1 MIKEKIMNSFDYV
14 ADLSLAEKLIFLRM
28 IIRLIGKDGRIDAD
42 ERLFMKELAE
52 QYHIPKEY
60 GAQINKK
67 STEDELI
74 AEAQS
79 LLDRKKSIYL
89 IKELLMIANVDNDLD
104 DTEIDFVIKVSK
116 ALNIEDQKVSDL
128 NQLVLDQISLQEK
141 LIKVLELNKA

>member
-1 MIKEKIMNSFDYV
+1 MNSFDYV
-14 ADLSLAEKLIFLRM
+14 AGLSLAEKLIFLRM

-60 GAQINKK
+60 GTQINKK

-104 DTEIDFVIKVSK
+104 DAEIDFVIKVSK

>member
-1 MIKEKIMNSFDYV
+1 MNSFDYV
-14 ADLSLAEKLIFLRM
+14 AGLSLAEKLIFLRM

-104 DTEIDFVIKVSK
+104 DAEIDFVIKVSK

>member
-1 MIKEKIMNSFDYV
+1 
-14 ADLSLAEKLIFLRM
+14 
-28 IIRLIGKDGRIDAD
+28 
-42 ERLFMKELAE
+42 MKELAE

-104 DTEIDFVIKVSK
+104 DAEIDFVIKVSK

>member
-1 MIKEKIMNSFDYV
+1 MNSFDYV

>member
-1 MIKEKIMNSFDYV
+1 MNSFDYV

-104 DTEIDFVIKVSK
+104 DAEIDFVIKVSK

>member
-1 MIKEKIMNSFDYV
+1 MNSFDYV
-14 ADLSLAEKLIFLRM
+14 AGLSLAEKLIFLRM

-60 GAQINKK
+60 GTQINKK

-89 IKELLMIANVDNDLD
+89 IYFFLL
-104 DTEIDFVIKVSK
+104 
-116 ALNIEDQKVSDL
+116 
-128 NQLVLDQISLQEK
+128 
-141 LIKVLELNKA
+141 

>member
-1 MIKEKIMNSFDYV
+1 
-14 ADLSLAEKLIFLRM
+14 
-28 IIRLIGKDGRIDAD
+28 
-42 ERLFMKELAE
+42 MKK
-52 QYHIPKEY
+52 QYLM
-60 GAQINKK
+60 
-67 STEDELI
+67 DELI

>member
-1 MIKEKIMNSFDYV
+1 MNSFDYV

-60 GAQINKK
+60 GVQINKK